1 MQSNSQAPLEI
12 IETGVQ
18 GTAYSAEIEQKL
30 TQKNILCDASFCEN
44 NAIQTQTPLISGG
57 GSGSGSYYLEQEATQ
72 SNIGCFSLSI
82 CTNNVIQTQ
91 GVSTGTGSGSQQ
103 QISKQYNIGCIG
115 STCVN
120 NQVQTDSGT
129 SKQYNIGCINSTCV
143 NPGGSGNQYNIGCIN
158 DICAYSG
165 DGSSSSLVHSEA
177 NTRLFHKHKV

>member
-1 MQSNSQAPLEI
+1 MHQQCN
-12 IETGVQ
+12 
-18 GTAYSAEIEQKL
+18 
-30 TQKNILCDASFCEN
+30 
-44 NAIQTQTPLISGG
+44 
-57 GSGSGSYYLEQEATQ
+57 
-72 SNIGCFSLSI
+72 
-82 CTNNVIQTQ
+82 QTQ

-115 STCVN
+115 STCAN

-165 DGSSSSLVHSEA
+165 DGSSSSFSSFSSKYKPVSQTQSLTTSDATEIEAITTANSEQPKA
-177 NTRLFHKHKV
+177 ISSTSAD